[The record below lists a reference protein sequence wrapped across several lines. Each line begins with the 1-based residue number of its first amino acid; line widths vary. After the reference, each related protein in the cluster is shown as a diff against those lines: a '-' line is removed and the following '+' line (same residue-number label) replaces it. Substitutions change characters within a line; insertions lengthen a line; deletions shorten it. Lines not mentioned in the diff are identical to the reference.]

1 MGELGRTFFSLIHNF
16 AIFLHHKRN
25 TKQMKTKFLIL
36 LLLFPVLA
44 NSMTEGKG
52 GDNQVPLHGVMR
64 SNVSPHRSPSQKGH
78 CPTIVYYNNETCLLT
93 IDNASAE
100 SDATYEVYDLDENLQ
115 IQGVAPVGEI
125 GKEDL
130 SSLTGGT
137 YLIYVK
143 IEGKEYCGTIEV

>member
-1 MGELGRTFFSLIHNF
+1 
-16 AIFLHHKRN
+16 
-25 TKQMKTKFLIL
+25 
-36 LLLFPVLA
+36 
-44 NSMTEGKG
+44 
-52 GDNQVPLHGVMR
+52 
-64 SNVSPHRSPSQKGH
+64 
-78 CPTIVYYNNETCLLT
+78 LLT